1 MMKIIVVVAALAM
14 APPMMM
20 KIFAAVAALA
30 VVPKGIMIR
39 PILTAAAA

>member
-1 MMKIIVVVAALAM
+1 
-14 APPMMM
+14 MMM